1 MQLYGG
7 VLGSSIIYYYPI
19 PSRLTSVQGY
29 LKKIDKKGELAND
42 MYDKIR
48 PKSTRLAPAHGLP
61 KIHKVFDN
69 IPLFCPIIYTAG
81 QRNI

>member
-1 MQLYGG
+1 MRLYGG
-7 VLGSSIIYYYPI
+7 VLGSSIIYYYPT

-29 LKKIDKKGELAND
+29 LKKINKRGELTND
-42 MYDKIR
+42 MYDKIP
-48 PKSTRLAPAHGLP
+48 PKSAKLAKAHGLP

-81 QRNI
+81 QHII